1 MLGPYHPDVAV
12 SLNNY
17 GELMRNQRKHA
28 EAEALYKVSERK
40 QTQGALDYIYI
51 HQACV
56 IIRASRALERAH
68 MLTQPIAHQQQAA
81 ICRPDIGNTLLLTC
95 SGARL
100 RLTEWCAPGPLR
112 DDQRSLSI
120 KRRMLG
126 AAHPKVLITLI
137 NLAELMM
144 DQVSVE
150 ILSGSNSSPLYI
162 RATTCALV

>member
-1 MLGPYHPDVAV
+1 MV
-12 SLNNY
+12 
-17 GELMRNQRKHA
+17 
-28 EAEALYKVSERK
+28 
-40 QTQGALDYIYI
+40 
-51 HQACV
+51 C
-56 IIRASRALERAH
+56 AS
-68 MLTQPIAHQQQAA
+68 
-81 ICRPDIGNTLLLTC
+81 
-95 SGARL
+95 
-100 RLTEWCAPGPLR
+100 GPLR

-150 ILSGSNSSPLYI
+150 ILSGSDSSPLYII